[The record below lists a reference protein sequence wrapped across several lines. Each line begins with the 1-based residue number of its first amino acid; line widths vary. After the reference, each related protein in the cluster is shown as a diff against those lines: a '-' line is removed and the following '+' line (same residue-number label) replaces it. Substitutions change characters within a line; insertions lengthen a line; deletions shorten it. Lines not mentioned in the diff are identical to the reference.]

1 MNQFTRF
8 LVDIGPLA
16 VFFIAYN
23 QGDLMIATGAFMAAT
38 AVALA
43 VSYAIERRIP
53 KMPLVTGV
61 VGMVAATL
69 ILTALT
75 FIAIG
80 IFRYVGEAIG
90 VTAAYAVFGGIFV
103 VSGLL
108 VWSRRDPL
116 PPSED

>member
-1 MNQFTRF
+1 MDRLATQFADLLERQADRVRSLT
-8 LVDIGPLA
+8 VDRVRHTIT
-16 VFFIAYN
+16 IA
-23 QGDLMIATGAFMAAT
+23 M
-38 AVALA
+38 
-43 VSYAIERRIP
+43 
-53 KMPLVTGV
+53 